1 MSWQIY
7 LLITIMLIIYIYSY
21 YKYPKNTYII
31 QSHIRMFKPEILF
44 NKQPLIIDDNDY
56 NMKQLKSVYFNINIS
71 QEFTITS
78 NETWNKNKYKYIII
92 QATNG
97 PCDLLLCNPNNI
109 DKTKNIPY
117 DSVDTEIVE
126 VQLSQGQII
135 IIPFNWL
142 YLIVDST
149 VDCIGL
155 HDLITYFLP

>member
-31 QSHIRMFKPEILF
+31 QSHIRMFKP
-44 NKQPLIIDDNDY
+44 
-56 NMKQLKSVYFNINIS
+56 
-71 QEFTITS
+71 
-78 NETWNKNKYKYIII
+78 ETWNKNKYKYIII

>member
-1 MSWQIY
+1 
-7 LLITIMLIIYIYSY
+7 
-21 YKYPKNTYII
+21 
-31 QSHIRMFKPEILF
+31 MFKPEVLL

-56 NMKQLKSVYFNINIS
+56 NIKELKSVCFNINIS
-71 QEFTITS
+71 QEFTINS
-78 NETWNKNKYKYIII
+78 NETWCKNKYKYLLI

-109 DKTKNIPY
+109 DKTQNIPY

-126 VQLSQGQII
+126 IQLSQGQII

-142 YLIVDST
+142 YLLADST
-149 VDCIGL
+149 VDCIGI